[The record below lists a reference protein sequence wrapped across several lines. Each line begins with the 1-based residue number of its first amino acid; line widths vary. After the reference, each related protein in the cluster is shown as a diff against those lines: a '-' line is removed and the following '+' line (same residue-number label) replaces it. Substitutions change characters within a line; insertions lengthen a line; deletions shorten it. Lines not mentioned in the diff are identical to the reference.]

1 MLYQKSMVHV
11 FHSKHAIDTKRHK
24 LYPCPQGVYSLI
36 GEVSAQEN
44 WNVRQVV
51 VSAIREGQGCCE
63 FTGVGRGLSSGV
75 PVHSPAVPVV
85 APQVSG
91 RTS

>member
-1 MLYQKSMVHV
+1 MLYQTSMVHV
-11 FHSKHAIDTKRHK
+11 FHSKHAVDTKRHK
-24 LYPCPQGVYSLI
+24 LYSRPQGVYSQI

-51 VSAIREGQGCCE
+51 VSAIRKGQGCCE

-85 APQVSG
+85 APQVCG